1 MRKNN
6 SEPSRYQTA
15 VAASNT
21 KRFIASFFDILIVFI
36 LSLSLFSIG
45 DLILTNTSIFK
56 SNAQESQS
64 YQDKLYELVES
75 SRLTTRENNSL
86 KNMNEICED
95 YVYSLTLLT
104 LQDIKPLDEISQKVY
119 QNITPLTLDN
129 DRVYFYQ
136 VVFKKIEV
144 ENYLDDTSKDVDSYY
159 DFFVTQAVKDYYVK
173 TENFPVLNEKS
184 ALLLDEY
191 FVNNSQD
198 GKKVYEDIYN
208 NYLNHLGASIDE
220 FIISYTPYIKTNEEF
235 EQCTAKQLNLHGIV
249 LLITF
254 FLAVL
259 ILYII
264 LPFIFKDG
272 KTISMKILGLA
283 FCDVRGYSVSW
294 INVVLRALFTFIAS
308 SFILF
313 LIMLLTFGIEGTYFI
328 SINVLGFFNIFTA
341 FIISLIYL
349 LISSVLSFIPRKTQK
364 QSLTDILSLSFLKN
378 TKEFYADEVRHFQ
391 NGKKQ

>member
-21 KRFIASFFDILIVFI
+21 KRFIATFFDILIIFI

-56 SNAQESQS
+56 SNAKESQS

-173 TENFPVLNEKS
+173 TESFPVLNEKS

-208 NYLNHLGASIDE
+208 NYLNHLSASIDE

-235 EQCTAKQLNLHGIV
+235 EQCTERQLNLHGIV

-272 KTISMKILGLA
+272 KTISTKILGLA

-294 INVVLRALFTFIAS
+294 INVVLRALFTFISS

-313 LIMLLTFGIEGTYFI
+313 LIMLLTFGIEGTYFM
-328 SINVLGFFNIFTA
+328 SINILGFFNIFTA